1 MKTFKGKKTPVGCI
15 VQVDNNGYVTRL
27 SVRKSLQVVS
37 HSGDFAWGH
46 SGSRPAQLAAAILYE
61 VTKDKETA
69 RQYYQL
75 FKFDTVAN
83 WTGMTFE
90 ITETEVLEWLQQ
102 AGAQVEPPRRA
113 VIYTEST

>member
-1 MKTFKGKKTPVGCI
+1 MGCI

-37 HSGDFAWGH
+37 HSGDFSWGH
-46 SGSRPAQLAAAILYE
+46 VGSSAAQLSAAILYE
-61 VTKDKETA
+61 ITVNKETA
-69 RQYYQL
+69 RTYYQL

-90 ITETEVLEWLQQ
+90 ITETEVLEWLQK
-102 AGAQVEPPRRA
+102 AGAG
-113 VIYTEST
+113 